1 MTRPLTEVS
10 AARKRQAQKIMP
22 LIGPFLDAWDA
33 LPNDVAG
40 LPELSEV
47 RRYAQRIHRAMED
60 DDGQTN

>member
-10 AARKRQAQKIMP
+10 AARKRQAQKVMP
-22 LIGPFLDAWDA
+22 IIGPFLDAWDE

-47 RRYAQRIHRAMED
+47 RRYVRRIHRAMED